1 MSPRTKIESSLYY
14 SLLGFFINKPSY
26 GYELYKYI
34 SKETSFFNIWY
45 LKQSQFYGFLERL
58 FNEGFLSPKLIEG
71 EQYPDRKL
79 FTITD
84 AGIQQLENWITTPVK
99 RGREMRQEFIAKLFI
114 AQNFYEEKIE
124 LLVENQ
130 MNVCHQ
136 WLDEQD
142 LCLFNEKDHF
152 QILLINYRKKQIQAM
167 LEWLKQINF

>member
-14 SLLGFFINKPSY
+14 SLLCFFINKRSY
-26 GYELYKYI
+26 GYELYNYI

-142 LCLFNEKDHF
+142 LCLINEKDHF

>member
-1 MSPRTKIESSLYY
+1 MSPRTKIENNLYL

-34 SKETSFFNIWY
+34 TKETSFFKIWY

-58 FNEGFLSPKLIEG
+58 FQEGFLSPKLIEG

-79 FTITD
+79 FTITET
-84 AGIQQLENWITTPVK
+84 GIQQLNNWITAPVK

-114 AQNFYEEKIE
+114 AQNYYEEKIE

-130 MNVCHQ
+130 MYVCQQ

-142 LCLFNEKDHF
+142 LFLINEKDHF

-167 LEWLKQINF
+167 LEWLNQINF